1 MKRCL
6 SCNALSPSS
15 TVTCLACGYSP
26 ALVDGFSSYAPEL
39 SHASSGF
46 KSTYFSELALLED
59 ANFWFKARNQIII
72 WAIKKYCQNFH
83 SFLEIGCGTGYVL
96 SGIANEFLHAELY
109 GSEIFTAGLDFAVT
123 RLPKVNFMQMDA
135 RNIPF
140 VDEFEVIGVFDVL
153 EHIKEDELVLSQIHT
168 ALKSQGYL
176 LITVPQHQWLWSAV
190 DEYACHVRRY
200 NNADLVRKIK
210 TAGFEIVRT
219 TSFVTT
225 LLPAMMVSRFFQ
237 NNKSAG
243 TLDATAELKINPVLN
258 FIFYMALR
266 FELMI
271 IKSGI
276 NFPIGGSRL
285 VVAQKIMTENDL

>member
-6 SCNALSPSS
+6 TCNAQYKSS
-15 TVTCLACGYSP
+15 IRNCTHCGFGP
-26 ALVDGFSSYAPEL
+26 ALVDDFDAYAPEL
-39 SHASSGF
+39 SHCGYGF
-46 KSTYFSELALLED
+46 KASYFSELASLEW
-59 ANFWFKARNQIII
+59 ANFWFRSRNQLIIGML
-72 WAIKKYCQNFH
+72 KKYCRNFG
-83 SFLEIGCGTGYVL
+83 SLLEVGCGTGYVL
-96 SGIANEFLHAELY
+96 SGVAEAFPEATLN